1 MRLSDTAVLV
11 DNVGDAFGVF
21 VARRI
26 GGAVG
31 DADTAVGVA
40 EQRKGEVELLRE
52 TGIVGG
58 VVETRAEDRRVLRF
72 IFADEVPEPGT
83 LGRSARGIGLRIEP
97 QHNLASAQAVQR
109 NGVPAMVR
117 NLKIRSVVAYFKH
130 VPSLQ

>member
-11 DNVGDAFGVF
+11 DDVGDAFGVF

-52 TGIVGG
+52 TGVVGG

-72 IFADEVPEPGT
+72 VFADEVPEPGT
-83 LGRSARGIGLRIEP
+83 LGRSARCIGLRIEP
-97 QHNLASAQAVQR
+97 QHDLASTQIVQG

-117 NLKIRSVVAYFKH
+117 NLEIRSVVAYLKH